1 MAKRETIRI
10 NRAAL
15 IAAVEVCNRDKGLK
29 DTALPVVF
37 TAHKTGLCLRRSVP
51 GGVSARVAI
60 ECDGTPDF
68 SAPVLRSR
76 IQLDGANLSKSLRA
90 ASGEVLELRVVDN
103 ARAEFKHARGKF
115 TLPLQLDEVMETEFP
130 DEKPPA
136 DTGLEFNNA
145 RGLLTA
151 VRTLSPFIAADDAR
165 PNLQGACIRGNVA
178 VATDGHRLSVA
189 SFDGAP
195 GPSSYDLLIEG
206 AFAVHA
212 LESAGTGPL
221 ELTAHANTLFAR
233 GDNWA
238 LARPR
243 LGGTFPNFQQ
253 VIPDYSDGKK
263 CAPVTVSAR
272 AFAEAISAVEPS
284 ASVKTHNV
292 RIEFTESGL
301 TLSAADAEKGESE
314 YQIDATVPAI
324 MTGRKVG
331 FNLKYL
337 RDALRFI
344 PGDSVDL
351 YMPDALSPA
360 LVVPQGE
367 TNFTAPASALAVV
380 MPMRL

>member
-37 TAHKTGLCLRRSVP
+37 TTHKTGLCLRRSVP

-68 SAPVLRSR
+68 SVIAWRSR
-76 IQLDGANLSKSLRA
+76 LQLDGANLAKSLRA
-90 ASGEVLELRVVDN
+90 ASGEAVELRVIEKT
-103 ARAEFKHARGKF
+103 RAEFKHARGKF
-115 TLPLQLDEVMETEFP
+115 TLPLQLEEIMETEFP

-136 DTGLEFNNA
+136 DMGIEFGNA
-145 RGLLTA
+145 RELLNA

-165 PNLQGACIRGNVA
+165 PNLQGACIRLNAA

-195 GPSSYDLLIEG
+195 GPSSHDLLIEG

-221 ELTAHANTLFAR
+221 ELTAFKNTLFAR

-238 LARPR
+238 IARPR
-243 LGGTFPNFQQ
+243 LEGTFPNFQQ
-253 VIPDYSDGKK
+253 VIPDYSDGSK

>member
-37 TAHKTGLCLRRSVP
+37 TTHTIGLCLRRSVP

-68 SAPVLRSR
+68 SAPVLRAR

-115 TLPLQLDEVMETEFP
+115 TLPLQLDEIMETEFP

-136 DTGLEFNNA
+136 DAGVQFDNA
-145 RGLLTA
+145 RELLNA

-165 PNLQGACIRGNVA
+165 PNLQGACIRLNAA

-195 GPSSYDLLIEG
+195 GPSSHDLLIEG
-206 AFAVHA
+206 AFAAHA

-221 ELTAHANTLFAR
+221 ELTAFKNTLFAR

-238 LARPR
+238 IARPR
-243 LGGTFPNFQQ
+243 LEGTFPNFQQ
-253 VIPDYSDGKK
+253 VIPDYSDGSK

-314 YQIDATVPAI
+314 YQIDATVPRV

>member
-37 TAHKTGLCLRRSVP
+37 TAHTIGLCLRRSVP

-68 SAPVLRSR
+68 SAPVLRAR
-76 IQLDGANLSKSLRA
+76 IQLDGANLAKSLRA

-136 DTGLEFNNA
+136 DMGIEFDNA
-145 RGLLTA
+145 RELLNA

-165 PNLQGACIRGNVA
+165 PNLQGACIRLNAA

-195 GPSSYDLLIEG
+195 GPSSHDLLIEG

-221 ELTAHANTLFAR
+221 ELTAFKNTLFAR

-238 LARPR
+238 IARPR
-243 LGGTFPNFQQ
+243 LEGTFPNFQQ
-253 VIPDYSDGKK
+253 VIPDYSDGSK
-263 CAPVTVSAR
+263 CALVTVSAR